1 MPKAHGGY
9 TYAEVNYLKKS
20 ENIEILIGI
29 CRSQGWVF
37 GVQPSGVFNTTHII
51 YFDVPGVGQLSWHY
65 SPKEPL
71 PVYAGQ
77 CDGQEGSTLR
87 KLEVAVSRLLGE
99 TEAA

>member
-1 MPKAHGGY
+1 
-9 TYAEVNYLKKS
+9 
-20 ENIEILIGI
+20 
-29 CRSQGWVF
+29 
-37 GVQPSGVFNTTHII
+37 
-51 YFDVPGVGQLSWHY
+51 VGQLSWHY